1 MCQDIRNT
9 IYLLLRGGK
18 MMELLL
24 ELLGGLI
31 EIFLFGSID
40 RVIIKRRLKQ
50 LKREQWFVGY
60 YPKNKDILKKIINDN
75 EIRKHL
81 IFRKEYKK
89 LLNNPETQREFKNLI
104 MKHF

>member
-1 MCQDIRNT
+1 MEV
-9 IYLLLRGGK
+9 LF
-18 MMELLL
+18 ELLG
-24 ELLGGLI
+24 ELLGGLV
-31 EIFLFGSID
+31 EICTLFSMD

-60 YPKNKDILKKIINDN
+60 YPKNKDTLKKIINDN

-89 LLNNPETQREFKNLI
+89 LLNNPEIQREFKSLI
-104 MKHF
+104 TKHF

>member
-1 MCQDIRNT
+1 
-9 IYLLLRGGK
+9 
-18 MMELLL
+18 MEFLF

-31 EIFLFGSID
+31 EIFLFDID

-60 YPKNKDILKKIINDN
+60 YPKNKDTLKKIINDN

-89 LLNNPETQREFKNLI
+89 LLNNPETQREFINLI
-104 MKHF
+104 MKYGVMSRKRTH